1 MKRTPKFRIF
11 STLALAGLMALAHTT
26 AHSQEPVEASRKV
39 LTRVAPQYPSLAR
52 RMNIAGSV
60 RLEVLVAPN
69 GAVKAVEIKGGHPV
83 LAQAAQMAVRE
94 WKYEA
99 GSRETHELIEVK
111 FNPE

>member
-1 MKRTPKFRIF
+1 
-11 STLALAGLMALAHTT
+11 MALAHTT
-26 AHSQEPVEASRKV
+26 AHSQEPVEAASRKV